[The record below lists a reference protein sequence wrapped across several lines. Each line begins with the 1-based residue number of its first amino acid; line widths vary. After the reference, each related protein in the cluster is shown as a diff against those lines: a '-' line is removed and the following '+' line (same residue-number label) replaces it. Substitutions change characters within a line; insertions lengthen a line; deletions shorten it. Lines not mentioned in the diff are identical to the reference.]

1 MENETEIERQ
11 KVHRIFIRMFVAFA
25 AILISIIAVF
35 VWLIQDGKKA
45 NEEKN
50 VQLLNEQKLNS
61 TCSYKRDSLVQ
72 IVNELSIYRSLTQAM
87 VNRDEATSPLKYKV
101 GNMVYLKR
109 DSAKVVIS
117 DIIIGGSKYEYYVK
131 YKVLHKDNVSEE
143 VIPELIY

>member
-1 MENETEIERQ
+1 MENETEIER
-11 KVHRIFIRMFVAFA
+11 KKAHKILMRMFVTFA
-25 AILISIIAVF
+25 AILISIIAIF
-35 VWLIQDGKKA
+35 VWVVQDSKKV
-45 NEEKN
+45 NEEKD

-61 TCSYKRDSLVQ
+61 TCTYKRDSLIQ

-87 VNRDEATSPLKYKV
+87 ANRDEATSPLKYKV
-101 GNMVYLKR
+101 GNIVYLKR

-117 DIIIGGSKYEYYVK
+117 DVIIGGSKYEYYVK

>member
-11 KVHRIFIRMFVAFA
+11 KAHRILMRMFVAFG

-35 VWLIQDGKKA
+35 VWLVQDGKKA

-61 TCSYKRDSLVQ
+61 TCSYKRDSLIK

-109 DSAKVVIS
+109 DSTKVVIS

>member
-11 KVHRIFIRMFVAFA
+11 KAHRILMRMFVAFG

-35 VWLIQDGKKA
+35 VWLVQDGKKA

-61 TCSYKRDSLVQ
+61 TCSYKRDSLIQ

-87 VNRDEATSPLKYKV
+87 VNRDEATSSLKYKV
-101 GNMVYLKR
+101 GNIVYLKR
-109 DSAKVVIS
+109 DSDKVVIS

>member
-11 KVHRIFIRMFVAFA
+11 KAHRILIRMFVAFGV
-25 AILISIIAVF
+25 ILLSIIAVF
-35 VWLIQDGKKA
+35 VWLVQDGKKA

-61 TCSYKRDSLVQ
+61 TCSYKRDSLIQ

-101 GNMVYLKR
+101 GNIVYLKR
-109 DSAKVVIS
+109 DSDKVVIS